1 MTGQL
6 DPTGPQRVSAPLRD
20 RVAIVTGG
28 ATGIGLGIT
37 RRLLADGAHV
47 VIASLGETELKPAI
61 DELRTAGHEPC
72 GFAGDLARPGE
83 ADALLKKAAGI
94 YGAVDILVN
103 NAGGGVIRPT
113 LEHTE
118 ETLRATIDNN
128 LWTTIR
134 CTLALLPHMKDRG
147 HGRIINIGAE
157 SVRNGLVDHAIYNA
171 AKGGVH
177 GLTSGLAREF
187 AGTGITVNTVAPSY
201 VETPEITAAVAAGTV
216 PDRMLHVLKRAVELI
231 PEGRPATVDDVAAA
245 VAFLARDDAA
255 FVTGQVIS
263 VNGGSS
269 MG

>member
-1 MTGQL
+1 VTGVL
-6 DPTGPQRVSAPLRD
+6 HGRA
-20 RVAIVTGG
+20 AIVTGG

-37 RRLLADGAHV
+37 RRLLADGASV
-47 VIASLGETELKPAI
+47 LVGALGDVELKGAL
-61 DELRTAGHEPC
+61 DALRGDGHEAT
-72 GFAGDLARPGE
+72 GFVGNLSEQGRAEELLAT
-83 ADALLKKAAGI
+83 AVAAF
-94 YGAVDILVN
+94 GAVDILVN

-134 CTLALLPHMKDRG
+134 CTLALLPHMSANG
-147 HGRIINIGAE
+147 YGRIVNIGAE
-157 SVRNGLVDHAIYNA
+157 SVRNGLTDHAMYNA

-177 GLTSGLAREF
+177 AMCSALAREF
-187 AGTGITVNTVAPSY
+187 AHAGITVNTVAPSY
-201 VETPEITAAVAAGTV
+201 VETPEITAAVAAGKFG
-216 PDRMLHVLKRAVELI
+216 DGFLRMLDRATELI
-231 PEGRPATVDDVAAA
+231 PMARPGTVADVAGA
-245 VAFLARDDAA
+245 VAYLAGPDAG